1 MNTIT
6 IEDLHQKT
14 EEWVRWAAKHGQIV
28 VTYQGEA
35 IAEIQP
41 IRHANGDNPFA
52 NRRLVPA
59 YAAIMNR
66 LSGGTDSTD
75 IVSREREQTIP

>member
-1 MNTIT
+1 MNAIT

-14 EEWVRWAAKHGQIV
+14 EEWVRWAAKYGQIV
-28 VTYQGEA
+28 VTDGGEA
-35 IAEIQP
+35 IAAIQP
-41 IRHANGDNPFA
+41 LRHANGDNPFA

-66 LSGGTDSTD
+66 LSAGTDSTD
-75 IVSREREQTIP
+75 IVSQEREQTVP